1 MVCAPHKEINDKNTS
16 IYKDLFSVMLKT
28 VSLLQGYSF
37 ELHISK
43 HLAQTPERVI
53 KPLTEN
59 VNQLVEFM
67 PKMHE
72 AQV

>member
-1 MVCAPHKEINDKNTS
+1 MVCAHHKEINDKNTS

-28 VSLLQGYSF
+28 LSLLEDYSF

-43 HLAQTPERVI
+43 HLAQTPGRVI

-67 PKMHE
+67 PRMHE